1 MAIELLP
8 QSGQSPLGLVLLQ
21 KGIDG
26 VTDPH
31 WDTHRPSQPMERP
44 LHPKRLV
51 IGIGNPLRGD
61 DGVGALLAEQAA
73 VLTAV
78 EPGGPVAVRSVQ
90 QLTPELA
97 EELARLDAVLFIDA
111 WAAPAGALPLLQP
124 LAPARAS
131 SAASH
136 HLDPAA
142 LLAVCR
148 VLYGRT
154 PEAQVLLVPAYTFE
168 HGTALSPQLQA
179 VLPAARAL
187 LRQWLT
193 GHA

>member
-1 MAIELLP
+1 
-8 QSGQSPLGLVLLQ
+8 
-21 KGIDG
+21 
-26 VTDPH
+26 
-31 WDTHRPSQPMERP
+31 
-44 LHPKRLV
+44 
-51 IGIGNPLRGD
+51 
-61 DGVGALLAEQAA
+61 
-73 VLTAV
+73 
-78 EPGGPVAVRSVQ
+78 VAVRSVQ

-131 SAASH
+131 SADSH

-142 LLAVCR
+142 LLAVCQ

-187 LRQWLT
+187 LQAWLT
-193 GHA
+193 PDA